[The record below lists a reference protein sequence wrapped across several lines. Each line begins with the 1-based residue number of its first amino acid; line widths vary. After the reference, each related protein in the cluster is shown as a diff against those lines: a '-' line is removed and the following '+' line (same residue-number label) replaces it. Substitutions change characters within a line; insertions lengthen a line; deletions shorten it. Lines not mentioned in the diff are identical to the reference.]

1 MSSSD
6 AKRINVAARASAL
19 SRAQVDEV
27 EGELRAFHPHVI
39 LLPEWVETHGDQD
52 RSTSLRTLPKND
64 FFTREVDAKVLEG
77 LCRIA
82 VHSAKDL
89 PETLPRGLK
98 LVALTQGI
106 DPRDALVFREGMS
119 LETFPRG
126 ARIGTSSARRD
137 AMLQELRPDLVCS
150 DVRGTIEERL
160 KLIDQGVID
169 GLVVAEAA
177 LIRLKLTHLP
187 RRILEGDTAPL
198 QGRLAILAREDDEEM
213 RTLFACLDQS
223 VS

>member
-6 AKRINVAARASAL
+6 AKKINVAARSSAL
-19 SRAQVDEV
+19 SKAQVSEV

-39 LLPEWVETHGDQD
+39 FSPEWIQTHGDQD
-52 RSTSLRTLPKND
+52 RSTSLRSLPKSD
-64 FFTREVDAKVLEG
+64 FFTREVDAKVLAG
-77 LCRIA
+77 ACRVA

-89 PETLPRGLK
+89 PEILPMGLK
-98 LVALTQGI
+98 LVALTRGV
-106 DPRDALVFREGMS
+106 DPRDALVFRKGQA
-119 LETFPRG
+119 LETLPRD

-137 AMLQELRPDLVCS
+137 ELLRSMRPDLICT

-177 LIRLKLTHLP
+177 LIRLGLTHLP
-187 RRILEGDTAPL
+187 RLILEGETAPL

-213 RTLFACLDQS
+213 DALFACLDHG